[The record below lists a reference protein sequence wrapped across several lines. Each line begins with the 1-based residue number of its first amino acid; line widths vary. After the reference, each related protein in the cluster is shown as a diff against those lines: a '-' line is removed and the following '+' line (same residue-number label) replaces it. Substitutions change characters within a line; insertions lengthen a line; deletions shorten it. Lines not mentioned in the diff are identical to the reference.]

1 MARPS
6 RDAIDTFVRVT
17 GTSHSLAARIIEEH
31 GGNLDEALNSHFSGI
46 ESSSSNAVPST
57 FPQHNPADAR
67 NQVRNEPQ
75 GILPVLSAARS
86 FRPSL
91 LLDPNYRRNLWS
103 QLGASV
109 FNSGR
114 PPHSQ
119 NTPYNAFDQP
129 YHQPGVRPVT
139 QDVYQASLTSDVHPY
154 GNMPRYDVPHP
165 SDNNVEEE
173 MVKRAI
179 EASKQEIQTPSRAG
193 VAQSELHLEDE
204 ELARAVSLSMKTA
217 EEENVIREHLEK
229 DQLPRVGD
237 PSIRTGSS
245 GLDRWQAESSNSGGK
260 VDDEQLWSAMSSEEL
275 DEAILLET
283 AIFGQ
288 SHGESSI
295 QRASAV
301 PNYKDNSTVVN
312 TDTAPNPLAL
322 VQKERQSLRQQQDN
336 EYLASLLADKEKEV
350 AALKK
355 PELSSPNEQSCQEKV
370 LDDVLSL
377 CQDTERLLAA
387 KEALL
392 PQEPPADEENAV
404 NILIR
409 MPDGSRR
416 GRRFLKSDKLK
427 YVFDFIDI
435 GRAVKPGTYRVVK
448 PYPRSAFSVQD
459 SGSSLSEVG
468 LNSKQEALFMEFI
481 YICCT

>member
-1 MARPS
+1 
-6 RDAIDTFVRVT
+6 
-17 GTSHSLAARIIEEH
+17 EH

-46 ESSSSNAVPST
+46 E
-57 FPQHNPADAR
+57 
-67 NQVRNEPQ
+67 
-75 GILPVLSAARS
+75 S

-204 ELARAVSLSMKTA
+204 ELARAVSLSMK
-217 EEENVIREHLEK
+217 EDIVQFVLIIHFPVK
-229 DQLPRVGD
+229 
-237 PSIRTGSS
+237 
-245 GLDRWQAESSNSGGK
+245 
-260 VDDEQLWSAMSSEEL
+260 WSAMSSEEL

-370 LDDVLSL
+370 LDDV
-377 CQDTERLLAA
+377 DTERLLAA